1 VLLKTG
7 GRRTYEQLHPSQIYC
22 QIYLA
27 YGMVKDEETVQ
38 LTGPKAVIVYQNARG
53 NEPFTEWLHGLRD
66 QKGRRSILTRVGRL
80 EQGLFGD
87 CRSVG
92 EGVSELRIFFGPG
105 YRIYFGE
112 EADCIVVLLCGGD
125 KSSQERDIQAAK
137 AYWKEYKNHG

>member
-1 VLLKTG
+1 
-7 GRRTYEQLHPSQIYC
+7 
-22 QIYLA
+22 
-27 YGMVKDEETVQ
+27 MVKDEETVQ
-38 LTGPKAVIVYQNARG
+38 PTGPKTVIVYQDAG
-53 NEPFTEWLHGLRD
+53 GKEPLTEWLHGLRD

-112 EADCIVVLLCGGD
+112 ETGCIVVLLCGGD
-125 KSSQERDIQAAK
+125 KSTQERDIQAAK
-137 AYWKEYKNHG
+137 AYWKEYKDHG